1 MRLPAFITLWVAGVI
16 SSGAQSHIVA
26 GDSCMSVPA
35 ADETTVI
42 ATRQPLEA
50 LSDSTHGVSHNLAAL
65 PALPIDSI
73 FTPELRHHY
82 GTPSLYDYP
91 YSTSRSMPRWGRLMV
106 NTGVLMGAGVAMM
119 GILESLPKDATA
131 WNKKENAKTP
141 MFRRWIDNVTE
152 GPVWDKDNP
161 VFNYILHP
169 YAGAAYYMGARSCGF
184 NIWGSFVYSFCIST
198 FFWEYGFESFNEIPS
213 VQDLIITPVVGSLV
227 GEGFYLIKR
236 KIVNDG
242 YRLWGSRFMGYF
254 VAFLVDPLNET
265 IGYFRGDQLRQR
277 RRTEALHS
285 TDPHRG
291 LTASSWLAPS
301 STGLQYGISLT
312 YNF

>member
-1 MRLPAFITLWVAGVI
+1 ML
-16 SSGAQSHIVA
+16 GAQPHITPA
-26 GDSCMSVPA
+26 DSCLSIQVAEKTSYEKTPCDSLESLADPAIYAAKSPAPAMS
-35 ADETTVI
+35 
-42 ATRQPLEA
+42 
-50 LSDSTHGVSHNLAAL
+50 LS
-65 PALPIDSI
+65 IDSI
-73 FTPELRHHY
+73 FTPALRNHY
-82 GTPSLYDYP
+82 GKPSLYDYP
-91 YSTSRSMPRWGRLMV
+91 YSTSRSIPQWGRLMV
-106 NTGVLMGAGVAMM
+106 NTGVLMGAGIAMM

-141 MFRRWIDNVTE
+141 MFKRWVNNVKE

-184 NIWGSFVYSFCIST
+184 NIWGSFAYSFCIST
-198 FFWEYGFESFNEIPS
+198 FFWEYGFEAFNEIPS
-213 VQDLIITPVVGSLV
+213 VQDLVITPVVGSVL

-277 RRTEALHS
+277 RRTEALH
-285 TDPHRG
+285 RG
-291 LTASSWLAPS
+291 TTGHGMSASSWLAPS
-301 STGLQYGISLT
+301 SSGLQWGISLT